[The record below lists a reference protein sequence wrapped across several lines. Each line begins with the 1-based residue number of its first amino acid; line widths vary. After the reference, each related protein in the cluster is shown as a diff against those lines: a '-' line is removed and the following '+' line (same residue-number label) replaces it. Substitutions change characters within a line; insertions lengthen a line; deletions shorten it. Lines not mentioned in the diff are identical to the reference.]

1 MMGNRRRSR
10 ELAMQ
15 VLFQME
21 INKDDSMEA
30 VELFCKHFK
39 VSRKLRPF
47 LLKLVQGVK
56 QYQAEIDGLIDGF
69 SDKWKISRMCGVDR
83 NLLRLAVYELL
94 YCDDIPAKVTINEAI
109 EIAKR
114 FGTENSGAFING
126 ILDSIRISLKEE
138 KARDENRVYE

>member
-1 MMGNRRRSR
+1 
-10 ELAMQ
+10 MQ

>member
-1 MMGNRRRSR
+1 MGNRRRSR

>member
-1 MMGNRRRSR
+1 
-10 ELAMQ
+10 MQ

-47 LLKLVQGVK
+47 LLKLVKGVK
-56 QYQAEIDGLIDGF
+56 QYQAEIDGLIDAF

>member
-1 MMGNRRRSR
+1 
-10 ELAMQ
+10 MQ

-47 LLKLVQGVK
+47 LLKLVKGVK

>member
-1 MMGNRRRSR
+1 MGNRRRSR

-56 QYQAEIDGLIDGF
+56 QYQAEIDGLIDAF

>member
-1 MMGNRRRSR
+1 
-10 ELAMQ
+10 MQ

-56 QYQAEIDGLIDGF
+56 QYQAEIDGLIDAF

>member
-1 MMGNRRRSR
+1 LMGNRRRSR